1 MANTFKK
8 LTAILIIATTI
19 TGCGSGQTAV
29 TRTIKQITDG
39 VEAESNGIKLR
50 NLLIVKT
57 ANSEGVLVATIVNT
71 GEEADGIASLS
82 IGGVVSTLS
91 ASNLNLVKNKP
102 IIFAGESANADAFIG
117 ELSKSAGDRVD
128 VTVNFVRAA
137 PVTVSALVVN
147 SEGVYKDLVRSVPAI
162 SAPATPAP

>member
-50 NLLIVKT
+50 NLLIVKN
-57 ANSEGVLVATIVNT
+57 ANSEGILVATIVNT
-71 GEEADGIASLS
+71 GEEADGIVNIS

-91 ASNLNLVKNKP
+91 AGNLNLLKNKP
-102 IIFAGESANADAFIG
+102 IIFAGESANADAFVG
-117 ELSKSAGDRVD
+117 GLSKSAGDRVD

-137 PVTVSALVVN
+137 PVTISALVVN
-147 SEGVYKDLVRSVPAI
+147 SEDVYKDLVRSVPVI
-162 SAPATPAP
+162 SVPATPAP